1 MLASVPSAET
11 RGNRHMSVIL
21 RRTSA
26 EPHRFVSRFDTRT
39 AMVIVS
45 ASGAL
50 PLLGIAMLSPT
61 FLKPGA
67 FPLLSAIVAF
77 TAVTV
82 LSAIKIGRL
91 TDTQFAILGSGGM
104 VGVAVSAYL
113 IADPS
118 GTRAVTSMLAVVPA
132 IAASGSPPRVTA
144 GLTTASVLLA
154 TWLSVLTLSD
164 SGLAVTFV
172 AVGAAVTAVLVPVI
186 LIAALRRSLLAVNGR
201 LSVLANTDPLTRLLN
216 RRGMLSQVEALLDKA
231 CSSRGQLWAYVVDI
245 DHFKAVND
253 SLGHAAGDRVL
264 VTIADALRHAT
275 DRTGSQEAIVSR
287 IGGEEFLILTELQP
301 RTPLET
307 AILERVRSE
316 CDVTVSVGSVTVDV
330 RASLDPRL
338 SFGAAGE
345 SPHVEH
351 VIDTIMHAADNALY
365 DAKTSGRDRASHA
378 GAVLVTWEAH
388 TPEERGELAAEVV
401 RRAMP

>member
-264 VTIADALRHAT
+264 V
-275 DRTGSQEAIVSR
+275 DRK
-287 IGGEEFLILTELQP
+287 
-301 RTPLET
+301 
-307 AILERVRSE
+307 
-316 CDVTVSVGSVTVDV
+316 SVV
-330 RASLDPRL
+330 
-338 SFGAAGE
+338 
-345 SPHVEH
+345 
-351 VIDTIMHAADNALY
+351 
-365 DAKTSGRDRASHA
+365 
-378 GAVLVTWEAH
+378 
-388 TPEERGELAAEVV
+388 
-401 RRAMP
+401 

>member
-1 MLASVPSAET
+1 
-11 RGNRHMSVIL
+11 MSVIL

-26 EPHRFVSRFDTRT
+26 EPHAFTSRFDTRT
-39 AMVIVS
+39 AMVIAS

-50 PLLGIAMLSPT
+50 PLLAIAMVSPT

-67 FPLLSAIVAF
+67 FPLLAAIVAF

-82 LSAIKIGRL
+82 LLAVKIGRL
-91 TDTQFAILGSGGM
+91 TDLQFAVLGSGGM
-104 VGVAVSAYL
+104 IGVAVSAYL
-113 IADPS
+113 IADPA

-132 IAASGSPPRVTA
+132 IAASGSPGRVTA
-144 GLTTASVLLA
+144 AVTSGSVLLA
-154 TWLSVLTLSD
+154 TWLSVISLSD
-164 SGLAVTFV
+164 SGLAITFV
-172 AVGAAVTAVLVPVI
+172 AVGAAATTVLVPVV
-186 LIAALRRSLLAVNGR
+186 LIAALRKSLLAVNGR
-201 LSVLANTDPLTRLLN
+201 LNVLANTDPLTRLLN

-231 CSSRGQLWAYVVDI
+231 CTSRGQVWAYVVDI

-264 VTIADALRHAT
+264 VSIADALRHAT
-275 DRTGSQEAIVSR
+275 DRTGSQEAIISR

-301 RTPLET
+301 RAPLEA
-307 AILERVRSE
+307 AILERVRAE

-338 SFGAAGE
+338 SFGADRDT
-345 SPHVEH
+345 PHVEH
-351 VIDTIMHAADNALY
+351 VIDIIMHAADNALY
-365 DAKTSGRDRASHA
+365 DAKTSGRDRSAHA

-388 TPEERGELAAEVV
+388 TTEERNEIAADLV
-401 RRAMP
+401 RRSMP

>member
-1 MLASVPSAET
+1 
-11 RGNRHMSVIL
+11 MSVIP
-21 RRTSA
+21 RRTST
-26 EPHRFVSRFDTRT
+26 EPRRSASRFDTRT
-39 AMVIVS
+39 AMVIAS

-50 PLLGIAMLSPT
+50 PLLFIAMVSPT

-67 FPLLSAIVAF
+67 FPLLSAIIAF
-77 TAVTV
+77 TAITV
-82 LSAIKIGRL
+82 LFAAKIGRL
-91 TDTQFAILGSGGM
+91 TDVQFAILGTGGM
-104 VGVAVSAYL
+104 IGVAVSAYL
-113 IADPS
+113 IADPT

-132 IAASGSPPRVTA
+132 IAASGSPGRVTA
-144 GLTTASVLLA
+144 AVTSGSVLLA
-154 TWLSVLTLSD
+154 TWLSVITLSE

-172 AVGAAVTAVLVPVI
+172 AVGAAATTVLVPVV
-186 LIAALRRSLLAVNGR
+186 LIAALRRSLLAVNDR

-231 CSSRGQLWAYVVDI
+231 CTSRGRVWAYVVDI

-253 SLGHAAGDRVL
+253 NFGHAAGDQVL
-264 VTIADALRHAT
+264 VTIAEALRHAT

-301 RTPLET
+301 RAPLEA
-307 AILERVRSE
+307 AILERVRAE

-338 SFGAAGE
+338 SFEAEHE

-365 DAKTSGRDRASHA
+365 DAKSSGRDRSAHA
-378 GAVLVTWEAH
+378 GAVLVTWKAR
-388 TPEERGELAAEVV
+388 TAEERSEIAADLA